1 MARRKNVVKEI
12 NWKGG
17 RGDERVGCGEFEGGG
32 GGNMRGAGRRRS
44 T

>member
-1 MARRKNVVKEI
+1 MARGKNVVKEI

-17 RGDERVGCGEFEGGG
+17 RGDERIGCGEFGGG